1 MMFYVSRC
9 HFRDATKRAEA
20 NQPPRKY
27 ITETLS
33 ASSIVNDTS
42 RLENLDKSLIHLLAI
57 LERLLKHMIPLSL
70 FFANALFCCGG
81 RMTRSF
87 LKLSSNIYML

>member
-9 HFRDATKRAEA
+9 HFRDAPKRAEA

-42 RLENLDKSLIHLLAI
+42 RLENLDKSL
-57 LERLLKHMIPLSL
+57 
-70 FFANALFCCGG
+70 
-81 RMTRSF
+81 
-87 LKLSSNIYML
+87 

>member
-9 HFRDATKRAEA
+9 HFRDAPKRAEA

-33 ASSIVNDTS
+33 ASSIVNDRCTP
-42 RLENLDKSLIHLLAI
+42 NLDKSL
-57 LERLLKHMIPLSL
+57 
-70 FFANALFCCGG
+70 
-81 RMTRSF
+81 
-87 LKLSSNIYML
+87 

>member
-9 HFRDATKRAEA
+9 HFRDAPKRAEA

-42 RLENLDKSLIHLLAI
+42 RIW
-57 LERLLKHMIPLSL
+57 
-70 FFANALFCCGG
+70 
-81 RMTRSF
+81 TRACDTPF
-87 LKLSSNIYML
+87 GHT